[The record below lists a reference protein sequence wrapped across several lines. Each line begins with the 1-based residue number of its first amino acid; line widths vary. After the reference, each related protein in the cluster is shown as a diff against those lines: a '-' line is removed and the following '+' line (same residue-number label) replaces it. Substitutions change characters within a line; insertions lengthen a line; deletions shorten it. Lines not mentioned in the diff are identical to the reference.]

1 MMEGGV
7 VKEVDKYVAAV
18 GSMGLSVCLLPACHS
33 VSGRGPVSP
42 VEEAHRPTTWVPR
55 QSWQVKPSGVWTR
68 RDSPRTLALGV
79 PRWSR

>member
-42 VEEAHRPTTWVPR
+42 VEEAHRPITWVPR
-55 QSWQVKPSGVWTR
+55 
-68 RDSPRTLALGV
+68 
-79 PRWSR
+79 